1 MKIIVMRHGE
11 CEADVR
17 KFCAGRADVPLTGLG
32 HDQAEQAAQ
41 WIRKRYTLTK
51 IYSSPLIRAWQTAQ
65 AVADAVV
72 LPITELQ
79 DLLEFDNGLLKGVL
93 ISEVGHRFPVVPNL
107 AAHEAVYEQ
116 ETKLEFRLRAEN
128 VMSRVLHENQLNDEV
143 LIITHG
149 GMINQLFRAFMQLP
163 VDYNVWIT
171 SGDTGIHEW
180 VVLKEGRGITY
191 LNSLE
196 HLGFKHF

>member
-1 MKIIVMRHGE
+1 
-11 CEADVR
+11 
-17 KFCAGRADVPLTGLG
+17 
-32 HDQAEQAAQ
+32 
-41 WIRKRYTLTK
+41 
-51 IYSSPLIRAWQTAQ
+51 
-65 AVADAVV
+65 
-72 LPITELQ
+72 
-79 DLLEFDNGLLKGVL
+79 
-93 ISEVGHRFPVVPNL
+93 
-107 AAHEAVYEQ
+107 
-116 ETKLEFRLRAEN
+116 
-128 VMSRVLHENQLNDEV
+128 MSRVLHENQLNDEV

-149 GMINQLFRAFMQLP
+149 GMINQLLRAFMQLP